1 MFGSLIPV
9 KISRNPIKAFQNE
22 AFPKEKLYLCQIFGR
37 KMKQNLEISHKM
49 LASKQA
55 SKHASM
61 HA

>member
-1 MFGSLIPV
+1 MFGSLIPI

-22 AFPKEKLYLCQIFGR
+22 AFPKEKLYLCQIIGR

-55 SKHASM
+55 S
-61 HA
+61 